1 MWDSIDLP
9 KMAKKERAAWV
20 PSTQKEY
27 SYVTGEMVPFETNAS
42 KSLRTLVSSAFLCLL
57 FVVVVALGAVDVVI
71 YAYVTNETVL
81 GTNVQS
87 SYGVPGAIGIVA
99 IVACVHLLFVEW
111 VCFNFSVC
119 DCTNKSFL

>member
-1 MWDSIDLP
+1 
-9 KMAKKERAAWV
+9 MAKKERAAWV

-42 KSLRTLVSSAFLCLL
+42 KSLRTLISSALLCLL

-87 SYGVPGAIGIVA
+87 SYGVPGAIGIVS

-111 VCFNFSVC
+111 VCYISVC
-119 DCTNKSFL
+119 